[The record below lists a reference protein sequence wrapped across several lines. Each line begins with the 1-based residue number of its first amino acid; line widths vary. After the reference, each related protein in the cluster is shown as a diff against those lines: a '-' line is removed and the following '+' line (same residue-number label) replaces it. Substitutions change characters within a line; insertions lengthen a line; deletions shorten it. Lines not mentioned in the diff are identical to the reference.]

1 MKLLLTIISF
11 SLLLS
16 QQLQVDG
23 NLKVTGEIDAQ
34 GQAIKNVGTPQAVT
48 DALNLQTLN
57 NMMTDD
63 TQYEYLAYKV
73 YIPTNAESTEMNWI
87 QIGID
92 GLSSNS
98 WNNYFVLELNSKAN
112 EGYQIHSMMN
122 LPWITYFDGDQ
133 FSGAVE
139 HTSSASY
146 TLFIL
151 RRPLEQE

>member
-34 GQAIKNVGTPQAVT
+34 GNAIKNVGTPQAVT

-63 TQYEYLAYKV
+63 GVYEYKIILIKVSGTHEFTSLSGHEYGVNVENQWSTSYSTNLISFLESNWTFHKEIPLGVLDGKYKF
-73 YIPTNAESTEMNWI
+73 
-87 QIGID
+87 
-92 GLSSNS
+92 L
-98 WNNYFVLELNSKAN
+98 L
-112 EGYQIHSMMN
+112 
-122 LPWITYFDGDQ
+122 
-133 FSGAVE
+133 
-139 HTSSASY
+139 
-146 TLFIL
+146 IL
-151 RRPLEQE
+151 KRSIEDEE